1 LFPNGRRFALSDQ
14 PGYGVSCGAAGIFV
28 GMVPLLESCRNCG
41 GFKKWRPRS
50 LVEINRDLSRCYG
63 VPIDF
68 GAKMQGLV
76 AIAGALDRGDLL
88 HAHIATLHLEIPD
101 PPALSKGAQSATE
114 LVALAKEL
122 HASGMLERDWDPS
135 KHPRWPA
142 GSPGSIGG
150 RFAPGDGSADTSPD
164 ESRRSRTAQLAP
176 TIPIPFEAVAPRGG
190 IPLPYEFVPP
200 LGIYPRDLLRN
211 PFPDR
216 PECEEEWRE
225 AIAYCNELER
235 KGLLGVGDYRGM
247 GRTLRDCVMG
257 QVSAGCGGN
266 PTA

>member
-1 LFPNGRRFALSDQ
+1 MP
-14 PGYGVSCGAAGIFV
+14 V
-28 GMVPLLESCRNCG
+28 
-41 GFKKWRPRS
+41 
-50 LVEINRDLSRCYG
+50 
-63 VPIDF
+63 DF
-68 GAKMQGLV
+68 GPKMQGL
-76 AIAGALDRGDLL
+76 ASIAGALDRGDLL

-101 PPALSKGAQSATE
+101 PPGLAKGAQSATE

-122 HASGMLERDWDPS
+122 HTSGMLKRDWDPA

-142 GSPGSIGG
+142 GSPDSTGG
-150 RFAPGDGSADTSPD
+150 RFAPGDASADTLLED
-164 ESRRSRTAQLAP
+164 ESSRSRTAQLAP

-200 LGIYPRDLLRN
+200 FGIYPRDLLRN

-225 AIAYCNELER
+225 ATAYCKELER

-247 GRTLRDCVMG
+247 GRTFRGCVMG